1 MERSYRR
8 SPLMVSATLSLN
20 SACLWLFKARSDVC
34 LSIKAA
40 AEHKAHP
47 KTMNYRDGKSII
59 KNSLIKFTK
68 KKQKKKKQSNAE
80 T

>member
-1 MERSYRR
+1 MEALHRPVKASVKQWREATDGG
-8 SPLMVSATLSLN
+8 PGPTVSATLSLD

-47 KTMNYRDGKSII
+47 ETMNYRDGK
-59 KNSLIKFTK
+59 KYHK
-68 KKQKKKKQSNAE
+68 KLVN
-80 T
+80 